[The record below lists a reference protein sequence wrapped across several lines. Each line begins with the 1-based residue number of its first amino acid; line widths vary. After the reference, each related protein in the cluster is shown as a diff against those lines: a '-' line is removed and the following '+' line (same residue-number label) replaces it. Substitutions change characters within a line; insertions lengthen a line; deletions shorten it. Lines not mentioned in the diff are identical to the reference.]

1 MSGDPNSAPIDERDS
16 ATVDERPRDVRRR
29 SDLGRHG
36 TLVNAIIGAV
46 VTVVT
51 SFVPISPV
59 IGGAVAGYLQKGSRR
74 EGLKVG
80 VLSGLLASLPIL
92 FILSLVFGGLSLA
105 AFAGGEIGGSVLF
118 GMILLVS
125 IGFVILVVVGL
136 SALGGYV
143 GVALAERER
152 GAGVRQRADVR
163 TSEPARTT
171 APGGRDD
178 RYRGEERAIDEPEQG
193 PVPDEREGVPPTD
206 GRERDDR
213 GPERG
218 IDEPGVDDREAA
230 DRGES
235 DRDDD
240 RLDGGTEGKHP

>member
-1 MSGDPNSAPIDERDS
+1 MSGDPNSAPVDERDS

-74 EGLKVG
+74 EGVKVG

-118 GMILLVS
+118 GVILLVS

-163 TSEPARTT
+163 AGSDVRTT

-178 RYRGEERAIDEPEQG
+178 RYRGEERTIDEPEQG
-193 PVPDEREGVPPTD
+193 PVRDEREGVPPTD
-206 GRERDDR
+206 ERERDDR

-218 IDEPGVDDREAA
+218 IDESGVDDRETA